1 MSDEDDK
8 YRAGEH
14 SVKSGCL
21 RIIAWFCSITLV
33 LGFLVYGICFMRW
46 T

>member
-21 RIIAWFCSITLV
+21 GSIAWFLGITLM
-33 LGFLVYGICFMRW
+33 LAFLVYGLCFMR
-46 T
+46 